1 MIRVFLVDD
10 HDMVRFGFR
19 SFLSSQTDIDVVGDA
34 ASAEEALMQLKR
46 QPVDVLVCDLHL
58 PGMSGLEV
66 TERLVRSESP
76 TRVIVVSAQLD
87 GPLPKRVMDAGAAGY
102 LSKHC
107 GPDELVRA
115 VRDVSRGKRYLAAE
129 IAQQWA
135 LNGGGGGS
143 PFDELTAR
151 EMEVAL
157 MLMKGERSVD
167 IAKRLS
173 LSEKTVSTHKTRLLE
188 KLNVKDVVGIAHLA
202 RLHGVI
208 DANGAS

>member
-19 SFLSSQTDIDVVGDA
+19 SFLSNQTDIDVVGDA
-34 ASAEEALMQLKR
+34 ANAEDAPLQLKR

-135 LNGGGGGS
+135 LNGGGAGS
-143 PFDELTAR
+143 PFDGLTAR

-157 MLMKGERSVD
+157 LLIKGARSVE
-167 IAKRLS
+167 IAKRLN

-188 KLNVKDVVGIAHLA
+188 KLNVKDVVSIAHLA

-208 DANGAS
+208 DANGSS

>member
-19 SFLSSQTDIDVVGDA
+19 SFLSNQTDIDVVGDA
-34 ASAEEALMQLKR
+34 ANAEDALLQLKR

-135 LNGGGGGS
+135 LNGGGAGS
-143 PFDELTAR
+143 PFDGLTSR

-157 MLMKGERSVD
+157 LLIKGARSVE
-167 IAKRLS
+167 IAKRLN

-188 KLNVKDVVGIAHLA
+188 KLNVKDVVSIAHLA

-208 DANGAS
+208 DANGSS

>member
-19 SFLSSQTDIDVVGDA
+19 SFLSNQTDIDVVGDA
-34 ASAEEALMQLKR
+34 ASAEEALTQLKR

-135 LNGGGGGS
+135 LEWRWWRIAIRRAHCQGNGSG
-143 PFDELTAR
+143 PD
-151 EMEVAL
+151 
-157 MLMKGERSVD
+157 VD
-167 IAKRLS
+167 QGRAVRGHCQT
-173 LSEKTVSTHKTRLLE
+173 SEPE
-188 KLNVKDVVGIAHLA
+188 
-202 RLHGVI
+202 
-208 DANGAS
+208 

>member
-1 MIRVFLVDD
+1 
-10 HDMVRFGFR
+10 
-19 SFLSSQTDIDVVGDA
+19 
-34 ASAEEALMQLKR
+34 
-46 QPVDVLVCDLHL
+46 
-58 PGMSGLEV
+58 MSGLEV

-135 LNGGGGGS
+135 LNGGGAGS
-143 PFDELTAR
+143 PFDGLTAR

-157 MLMKGERSVD
+157 LLIKGARSVE
-167 IAKRLS
+167 IAKRLN

-188 KLNVKDVVGIAHLA
+188 KLNVKDVVSIAHLA

-208 DANGAS
+208 DANGSS

>member
-19 SFLSSQTDIDVVGDA
+19 SFLSNQTDIDVVGDA
-34 ASAEEALMQLKR
+34 ANAEDALLQLKR

-135 LNGGGGGS
+135 LNGGGAGS
-143 PFDELTAR
+143 PFDGLTAR

-157 MLMKGERSVD
+157 LLIKGARSVE
-167 IAKRLS
+167 IAKRLN

-188 KLNVKDVVGIAHLA
+188 KLNVKDVVSIAHLA

-208 DANGAS
+208 DATGSS